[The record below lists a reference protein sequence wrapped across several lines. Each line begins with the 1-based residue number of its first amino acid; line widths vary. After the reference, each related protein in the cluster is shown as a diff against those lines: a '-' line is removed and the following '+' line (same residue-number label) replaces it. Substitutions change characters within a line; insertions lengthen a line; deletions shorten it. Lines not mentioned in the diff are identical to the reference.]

1 MPPNDSYQ
9 RIYRMVL
16 AIPRGHV
23 ATYGQ
28 IADLAGLPRR
38 ARLVG
43 RALKELTDERIPW
56 HRVLRA
62 GGRLAFAPGSAQY
75 REQRERLIVEG
86 VIFDGERV
94 DLARHAWSDPL
105 DRLLWGPPADRPR

>member
-1 MPPNDSYQ
+1 
-9 RIYRMVL
+9 MVL
-16 AIPRGHV
+16 AIPPGRV

-43 RALKELTDERIPW
+43 RALRELEDENVPW

-62 GGRLAFAPGSAQY
+62 GGRLAFARGSTQY
-75 REQRERLIVEG
+75 LEQRERLMAEG
-86 VIFDGERV
+86 VAFDGERV
-94 DLARHAWSDPL
+94 DLALHAWSDPL
-105 DRLLWGPPADRPR
+105 DRLLWGPPAEPSR